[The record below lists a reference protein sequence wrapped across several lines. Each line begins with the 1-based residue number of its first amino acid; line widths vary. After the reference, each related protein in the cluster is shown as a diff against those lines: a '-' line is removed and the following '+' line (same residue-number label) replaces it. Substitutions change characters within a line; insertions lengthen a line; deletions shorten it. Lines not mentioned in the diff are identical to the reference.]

1 MMKQIGI
8 LLPRSGVYPTMTF
21 DLVEGFKSAMSI
33 SGAANYELKTAG
45 IGQGGNNKEIYTA
58 CEQLILN
65 GASVIVGYVN
75 PSTAA
80 ALEPLMKASNT
91 LMISLDAGYHLQSTT
106 QQPQNTFTISLH
118 GALAARI
125 TPYIAAKCGIG
136 KFAFTC
142 SFYDAGYRIPFG
154 LFNGSDENNCR
165 IVFNHTTKLKKN
177 EFTIEPLTAYIA
189 NNKDTAIFSAT
200 CGDMTKDLFEA
211 AANNTTYND
220 VPWFASTFTAEES
233 WLSQISFPNTNISV
247 IAPWGRHLSN
257 AENVIFSGKMTEKN
271 RVPNFFSLLGWEAGQ
286 IVAEALKHSDI
297 AAQIAALKT
306 GTFST
311 PRGTLRFDPH
321 TLEAIMPLY
330 EGTIVRNEDNGTCR
344 LAIADA
350 IPEDIVRLNYDK
362 LRTESALLE
371 NGNTS
376 WFNSYGCLD

>member
-1 MMKQIGI
+1 MKQIGI

-21 DLVEGFKSAMSI
+21 DLVDGFKSAMTI
-33 SGAANYELKTAG
+33 CGADNYELKTAG
-45 IGQGGNNKEIYTA
+45 IGHGGNNKEIYTA

-65 GASVIVGYVN
+65 GASVIVGYIN

-106 QQPQNTFTISLH
+106 QRLQNTFTVSLQ
-118 GALAARI
+118 GTLAARI
-125 TPYIAAKCGIG
+125 TPYIAAKSEIG

-154 LFNGSDENNCR
+154 LFNGANENNCQ

-177 EFTIEPLTAYIA
+177 EFTIEPLTSYIT

-211 AANNTTYND
+211 AANSTAFTNT
-220 VPWFASTFTAEES
+220 PWFASSFTAEES
-233 WLSQISFPNTNISV
+233 WLSQIPYPNTNISV
-247 IAPWGRHLSN
+247 IIPWSRHLN
-257 AENVIFSGKMTEKN
+257 NKENDIFATKMTEKN
-271 RVPNFFSLLGWEAGQ
+271 RAPNVFSLLGWEAGK
-286 IVAEALKHSDI
+286 IVAEALKHADI
-297 AAQIAALKT
+297 SAQTAALKS

-311 PRGTLRFDPH
+311 PRGILRFDPH

-330 EGTIVRNEDNGTCR
+330 EGTIIRNEDNGTCR

-362 LRTESALLE
+362 LRTESAQLE

>member
-1 MMKQIGI
+1 MTQIGI

-21 DLVEGFKSAMSI
+21 DMVDGFKSALNT
-33 SGAANYELKTAG
+33 SGAENYELKTAG
-45 IGQGGNNKEIYTA
+45 IGHGGNNKEIYTA
-58 CEQLILN
+58 CEQLIMN
-65 GASVIVGYVN
+65 GASIIVGYIN

-80 ALEPLMKASNT
+80 VLEPMMKASNT
-91 LMISLDAGYHLQSTT
+91 LMISLDAGYHLQSPT
-106 QQPQNTFTISLH
+106 QQLQNTFTLSLQ

-125 TPYIAAKCGIG
+125 TPYIAAKRGIG

-154 LFNGSDENNCR
+154 LFNGSDDNNCQ

-177 EFTIEPLTAYIA
+177 EFTIEPLTSYIA
-189 NNKDTAIFSAT
+189 NNKGTAIFSAT

-211 AANNTTYND
+211 AANNTAFTD
-220 VPWFASTFTAEES
+220 VPWFASSFTAEES
-233 WLSQISFPNTNISV
+233 WLSQIPFPNTNISAIV
-247 IAPWGRHLSN
+247 PWSRNLN
-257 AENVIFSGKMTEKN
+257 NQENNVFATKMTEKN
-271 RVPNFFSLLGWEAGQ
+271 RVPNVFSLLGWEAGQ

-297 AAQIAALKT
+297 SAQIAALKAS
-306 GTFST
+306 TFST
-311 PRGTLRFDPH
+311 PRGTLSFDPK

-344 LAIADA
+344 LTLADA
-350 IPEDIVRLNYDK
+350 IPDDIVRMNYYK

-371 NGNTS
+371 DGNTS